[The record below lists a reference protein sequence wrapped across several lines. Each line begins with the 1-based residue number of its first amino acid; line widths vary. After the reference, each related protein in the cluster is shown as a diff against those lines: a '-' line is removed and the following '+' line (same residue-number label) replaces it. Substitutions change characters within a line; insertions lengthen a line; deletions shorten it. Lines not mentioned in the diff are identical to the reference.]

1 MEEKLG
7 NLEVFKE
14 HLRSFNPIAD
24 RVIGRF
30 CQQHRVFS
38 RIDFKFFKDMPP
50 DSLHIVPVLHHAVLH
65 RVAQLENALEFIG
78 LLSNKSVLFIR
89 GKHDSLVFGSAN
101 VVIEYD

>member
-1 MEEKLG
+1 MTAAVANIKNDTRNEATRVQTQYTWRMEEKLG

-65 RVAQLENALEFIG
+65 RVAQLENALEFI
-78 LLSNKSVLFIR
+78 L
-89 GKHDSLVFGSAN
+89 
-101 VVIEYD
+101 